1 MIRNVMFVNG
11 GGAGLEY
18 IETAVS
24 KAGLHISEV
33 HDANEAV
40 DLIKNDTRPDL
51 VITDFSSDK
60 KSGDLVDRIRKLP
73 GCEFMPIVMLSA
85 GPRHS

>member
-18 IETAVS
+18 IESVVS
-24 KAGLHISEV
+24 KTGLHISEA
-33 HDANEAV
+33 HDASEAI
-40 DLIKNDTRPDL
+40 DIIKNGRPDL
-51 VITDFSSDK
+51 IITDFSSDK
-60 KSGDLVDRIRKLP
+60 KSGELVDRIRRVP

-85 GPRHS
+85 GPRQQ